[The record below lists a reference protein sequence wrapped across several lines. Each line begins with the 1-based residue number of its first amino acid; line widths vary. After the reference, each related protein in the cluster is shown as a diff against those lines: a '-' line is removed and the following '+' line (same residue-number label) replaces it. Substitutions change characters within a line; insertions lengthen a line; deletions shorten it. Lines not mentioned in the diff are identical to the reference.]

1 MPKSKERQK
10 QNLTIQLD
18 RATIQKIKVIAA
30 EEETSI
36 GGLVVKQLEEV
47 VGRKEAYRQAK
58 RQALALMD
66 DGFHLGGV
74 IRATRDEWHER

>member
-18 RATIQKIKVIAA
+18 RATIRKIKVLAA

-58 RQALALMD
+58 QQALALMD
-66 DGFHLGGV
+66 AGFHLGGV
-74 IRATRDEWHER
+74 IRATRDEWLER

>member
-74 IRATRDEWHER
+74 IRATRDDWHER